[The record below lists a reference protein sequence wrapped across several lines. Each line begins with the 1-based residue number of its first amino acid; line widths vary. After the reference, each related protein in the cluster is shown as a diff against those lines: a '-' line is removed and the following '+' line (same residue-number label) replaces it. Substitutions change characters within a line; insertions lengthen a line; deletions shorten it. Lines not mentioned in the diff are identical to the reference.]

1 MGAFI
6 IAALAT
12 LLIAF
17 VVALLLTP
25 LAIRAGLRW
34 GIADEPGGRRR
45 HARRTS
51 RLGIIPLFCAF
62 TLAALLSRSFGVW
75 SLDPREPLRFAGL
88 IAGSVVVF
96 LASLADDRRDLS
108 PRAQL
113 ALQAFAALVAISSQV
128 FIERF
133 TNPFTGRE
141 VVLTSPDV
149 LGPGLGYVAVA
160 GLSLFWFLGMINTVN
175 FLDGVDGLAAT
186 IGLIAAAVVAI
197 HMWREAQYSVALLP
211 IALIGALAGFLV
223 FNRPPARIFLG
234 GGAAY
239 LGYLLACV
247 GIVGGAK
254 VALLLLVM
262 GLPIADVLWQIVDRI
277 RQGRSPTTPDRGHL
291 HLRLFDQGWPAG
303 RIVALYASGCLL
315 LGLAALL
322 PLSPLAKLLT
332 LLMLFVAVSAL
343 LLRLSIVAADP
354 SKSLRRRSDAL
365 TEDSA

>member
-1 MGAFI
+1 MGALV

-12 LLIAF
+12 LLSAF
-17 VVALLLTP
+17 VIALLLTP

-45 HARRTS
+45 HLQRTS
-51 RLGIIPLFCAF
+51 RLGILPLFCAF
-62 TLAALLSRSFGVW
+62 TLAALLSRSFGVG

-88 IAGSVVVF
+88 IAGSAVIF

-113 ALQAFAALVAISSQV
+113 ALQAFAALVAISSQI

-133 TNPFTGRE
+133 TNPFTARE
-141 VVLTSPDV
+141 VVLTAPDA
-149 LGPGLGYVAVA
+149 LGAGLGYVVVA

-211 IALIGALAGFLV
+211 LALIGALAGFLV

-262 GLPIADVLWQIVDRI
+262 GLPIADVIWQIFDRI
-277 RQGRSPTTPDRGHL
+277 RQGRSPAAPDRGHL
-291 HLRLFDQGWPAG
+291 HLRLFDQGWSSI
-303 RIVALYASGCLL
+303 RIVAFYAAACLL
-315 LGLAALL
+315 LGIAALL
-322 PLSPLAKLLT
+322 PMSPLAKLLT
-332 LLMLFVAVSAL
+332 LLMLFAGVSAL
-343 LLRLSIVAADP
+343 LFRLSTIDGKA
-354 SKSLRRRSDAL
+354 RC
-365 TEDSA
+365 EG

>member
-1 MGAFI
+1 MDAFI
-6 IAALAT
+6 VAAPAT

-51 RLGIIPLFCAF
+51 RLGLIPLFGAF

-88 IAGSVVVF
+88 IAGSVVIF
-96 LASLADDRRDLS
+96 LASLADDRRDLP

-141 VVLTSPDV
+141 VVLTAPDV
-149 LGPGLGYVAVA
+149 LGPGLGYAAVV

-332 LLMLFVAVSAL
+332 LLTLFVAVSAL
-343 LLRLSIVAADP
+343 LLRLSIVGNKLTQAP
-354 SKSLRRRSDAL
+354 S
-365 TEDSA
+365 TQE

>member
-6 IAALAT
+6 IAAPAT

-343 LLRLSIVAADP
+343 LLRLSIVAADA

>member
-1 MGAFI
+1 
-6 IAALAT
+6 
-12 LLIAF
+12 
-17 VVALLLTP
+17 
-25 LAIRAGLRW
+25 
-34 GIADEPGGRRR
+34 
-45 HARRTS
+45 
-51 RLGIIPLFCAF
+51 
-62 TLAALLSRSFGVW
+62 
-75 SLDPREPLRFAGL
+75 LRFAGL

>member
-1 MGAFI
+1 MEAFI
-6 IAALAT
+6 VAAPAT

-45 HARRTS
+45 HAQRTS
-51 RLGIIPLFCAF
+51 RLGIIPLFGAF

-88 IAGSVVVF
+88 IAGSVVIF

-141 VVLTSPDV
+141 VVLTAPDV

-223 FNRPPARIFLG
+223 FNWPPARIFLG

-291 HLRLFDQGWPAG
+291 HLRLFDQGWPAV
-303 RIVALYASGCLL
+303 RIVALYAAGCLL

-332 LLMLFVAVSAL
+332 LLALFISVSAL
-343 LLRLSIVAADP
+343 LLRLSLASNKPTQAP
-354 SKSLRRRSDAL
+354 
-365 TEDSA
+365 TQE

>member
-1 MGAFI
+1 MGALI

-17 VVALLLTP
+17 VSALLLTP
-25 LAIRAGLRW
+25 LAIRAGLHW

-45 HARRTS
+45 HPCRTS
-51 RLGIIPLFCAF
+51 RLGLIPLFGAF
-62 TLAALLSRSFGVW
+62 TLAALLSRSFGVS

-88 IAGSVVVF
+88 IAGSVVIF
-96 LASLADDRRDLS
+96 LTSLADDRHDLS

-113 ALQAFAALVAISSQV
+113 ALQAFGALVAISSQV

-133 TNPFTGRE
+133 TNPLTGRE
-141 VVLTSPDV
+141 VVLTAPEV
-149 LGPGLGYVAVA
+149 LGPGLGYVAVV

-175 FLDGVDGLAAT
+175 FLDGVDGLASA

-197 HMWREAQYSVALLP
+197 HMWREAQYSVSLLP

-262 GLPIADVLWQIVDRI
+262 GLPIADVLWQIIDRI
-277 RQGRSPTTPDRGHL
+277 RQGRSPATPDRGHL
-291 HLRLFDQGWPAG
+291 HLRLFDQGWPAS
-303 RIVALYASGCLL
+303 RIVALYASACLL
-315 LGLAALL
+315 LGSAALL
-322 PLSPLAKLLT
+322 PMSPLAKLLT
-332 LLMLFVAVSAL
+332 LLVLFVMVSAL
-343 LLRLSIVAADP
+343 LFRLSIAGNKPTPLSPARE
-354 SKSLRRRSDAL
+354 SRSQQ
-365 TEDSA
+365 